1 MIVGSFYSQIAMAPF
16 SRLLLAV
23 AALLLVTV
31 TGEAHASGG
40 QARYDRVFSFG
51 DSLTDTGNSAILPA
65 TAGGP
70 FTNPPYGETYFKRP
84 NGRASDGRLVID
96 FIGMSNHSFW
106 LRFHLRAL
114 TCIIPDH
121 EFLCLRIYYTTV
133 ESLRLPQPA
142 PYLAGSTADDFRH
155 GVNFAVGGATALDMD
170 FLQSKGITSF
180 VPVFLSN
187 QTTWFNGVLQ
197 LLASARNSEYHD
209 S

>member
-1 MIVGSFYSQIAMAPF
+1 
-16 SRLLLAV
+16 
-23 AALLLVTV
+23 
-31 TGEAHASGG
+31 
-40 QARYDRVFSFG
+40 
-51 DSLTDTGNSAILPA
+51 
-65 TAGGP
+65 
-70 FTNPPYGETYFKRP
+70 
-84 NGRASDGRLVID
+84 
-96 FIGMSNHSFW
+96 
-106 LRFHLRAL
+106 L

-121 EFLCLRIYYTTV
+121 EFLGLRIYYTTV

-197 LLASARNSEYHD
+197 LLASARNSEYYD

>member
-1 MIVGSFYSQIAMAPF
+1 MERTAPF
-16 SRLLLAV
+16 SDERCRHVLPPKCAAAASFLRRAPPSPSFDSWSPPPSSKTPICRSELG
-23 AALLLVTV
+23 ALLVATV
-31 TGEAHASGG
+31 AGGSSGTNYG

-70 FTNPPYGETYFKRP
+70 FTNPPYGETHFKRP

-96 FIGMSNHSFW
+96 FI
-106 LRFHLRAL
+106 
-114 TCIIPDH
+114 
-121 EFLCLRIYYTTV
+121 V
-133 ESLRLPQPA
+133 ESLRLPQPE
-142 PYLAGSTADDFRH
+142 PYLAGRTADDFRH
-155 GVNFAVGGATALDMD
+155 GVNFAVGGATALDMA

-197 LLASARNSEYHD
+197 LLVSPVPTQQ
-209 S
+209 